1 MKKVI
6 VGLLLILMVV
16 SVINAA
22 ETLSKEE
29 LRIQKYIEKVMQ
41 RDPEVIA
48 SQFYK
53 MRENERQNVCEAI
66 VKALVEDY
74 RANKDVE
81 SFKLVNFLNALHYEH
96 GASKPSTTTFACLLV
111 ATELNDNESD
121 EIRELLD
128 PLVQTFFS
136 REVRKLSK

>member
-29 LRIQKYIEKVMQ
+29 LRIQKYIEKVMT
-41 RDPEVIA
+41 REPEVIA
-48 SQFYK
+48 GQFYK
-53 MRENERQNVCEAI
+53 MREDERQNVCEAI

-74 RANKDVE
+74 RINKDVE
-81 SFKLVNFLNALHYEH
+81 NYQLVNFLNALHYEH
-96 GASKPSTTTFACLLV
+96 GATKPSTTTYACMLV
-111 ATELNDNESD
+111 ATELSDSNESD

-136 REVRKLSK
+136 REVRKLS